1 MRLVMSVLE
10 LLSIAS
16 SVVITDAE
24 AESIKDKITK
34 AENEFELESRSSSVD
49 ETLLSKTYS
58 L

>member
-1 MRLVMSVLE
+1 MSVLE

>member
-49 ETLLSKTYS
+49 DTLLSKTYS